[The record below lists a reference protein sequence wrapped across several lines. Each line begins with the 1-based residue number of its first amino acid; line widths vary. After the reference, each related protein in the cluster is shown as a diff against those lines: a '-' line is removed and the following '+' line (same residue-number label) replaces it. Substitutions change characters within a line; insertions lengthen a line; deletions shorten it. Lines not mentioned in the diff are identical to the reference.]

1 MEFWLVTFVDI
12 YMIYDIWYIYIYD
25 IYIYIYIYIY
35 NLPVNAIVGLP
46 HPRSENSQGQET
58 FLALCW

>member
-12 YMIYDIWYIYIYD
+12 YMIYDIW
-25 IYIYIYIYIY
+25 YIYIYIYIY